1 MKTKV
6 FNQRE
11 KEIEAY
17 FVRHVRALGGKAY
30 KFTSPSQ
37 RGVPDRIVIFRN
49 CMPVF
54 VELKADGGMLSEL
67 QKIEIEFL
75 LEMGQNVCV
84 CIGRKGVD
92 ELIETLKEVIADEQL
107 RRVQSADG
115 GGTKEWSGE
124 ATPPLPLPT
133 GKANTEAGS

>member
-67 QKIEIEFL
+67 QKVEIEFL

-92 ELIETLKEVIADEQL
+92 ELIVTLKEVIADEQL
-107 RRVQSADG
+107 RRVQSVDG
-115 GGTKEWSGE
+115 GGTKERRGE
-124 ATPPLPLPT
+124 AASSLSLSLGEADP
-133 GKANTEAGS
+133 EAGS

>member
-11 KEIEAY
+11 KEVEAY

-54 VELKADGGMLSEL
+54 VELKADDGVLSEL
-67 QKIEIEFL
+67 QKVEIEFL

-84 CIGRKGVD
+84 CNGRKGVD
-92 ELIETLKEVIADEQL
+92 ELIVTLKEVIADEQL
-107 RRVQSADG
+107 RRIQSADG
-115 GGTKEWSGE
+115 GGTEERGRE
-124 ATPPLPLPT
+124 AAASLPLSLDEADP
-133 GKANTEAGS
+133 EAGS